1 MSFFVNNNF
10 FDQPKNEESDDFGPM
25 GIPDAF
31 HFFFVVTDQYILI
44 LSSRNQQI
52 SRAVQSLP
60 ISKLLPQREAMKG
73 GVEDVGDFK
82 EGFCFKLCFM
92 IDGKKEF
99 IVCADD

>member
-10 FDQPKNEESDDFGPM
+10 FDQKKTEDSDEFGTIA
-25 GIPDAF
+25 IPDAF

-60 ISKLLPQREAMKG
+60 IIKLLPQRDGMKG

-82 EGFCFKLCFM
+82 EGKLYSQY
-92 IDGKKEF
+92 ILNY
-99 IVCADD
+99 ILHIIIL